1 MGRDFLGGQLA
12 EDAEEPDKTRPGR
25 HALEALGNRAGG
37 VARFDVPR
45 NVRTI
50 GRLCSRRFRLVVLRV
65 VPPGWRLSPP
75 EMQLVQNAVPRDRCE
90 KGAELGGGV
99 RARLPLVPFE
109 PAKQI

>member
-1 MGRDFLGGQLA
+1 
-12 EDAEEPDKTRPGR
+12 
-25 HALEALGNRAGG
+25 
-37 VARFDVPR
+37 
-45 NVRTI
+45 
-50 GRLCSRRFRLVVLRV
+50 VLRV